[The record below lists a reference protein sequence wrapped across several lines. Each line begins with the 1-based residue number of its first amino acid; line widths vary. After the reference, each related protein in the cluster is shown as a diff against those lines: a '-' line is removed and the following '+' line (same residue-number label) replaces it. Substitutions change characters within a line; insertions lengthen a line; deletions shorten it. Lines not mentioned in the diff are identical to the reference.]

1 MPKEGRPDGG
11 FRIAPLGPGR
21 FPMNSIEPWL
31 VVERQLQAYNARDLP
46 EFLAQFSADA
56 AIHELGAVDPSSSSI
71 AEIELRYRQLFAA
84 SPNLKAEV
92 ISRTTFGHVVVD
104 RERIFGRMG
113 GLESVEM
120 LAIYE
125 VRGGRI
131 SKLHFVR

>member
-11 FRIAPLGPGR
+11 LRIAPLGLGR

-56 AIHELGAVDPSSSSI
+56 AIHELGAVDPSSSGI
-71 AEIELRYRQLFAA
+71 ADIELRYRQLFAA

-113 GLESVEM
+113 ALEPVEM

>member
-11 FRIAPLGPGR
+11 LRIAPLGLGR

-113 GLESVEM
+113 GLEPVEM

>member
-11 FRIAPLGPGR
+11 FRIAPLGLGR

-31 VVERQLQAYNARDLP
+31 VVERQFQAYNARDLP

-56 AIHELGAVDPSSSSI
+56 AIHELGAVDPSSSGI

-113 GLESVEM
+113 ALEPVEM

>member
-1 MPKEGRPDGG
+1 MPKEGRPVGG
-11 FRIAPLGPGR
+11 FRIAPLGLGR

>member
-11 FRIAPLGPGR
+11 LRIAPLGLGR

-56 AIHELGAVDPSSSSI
+56 AIHELGAVDPSSSGI
-71 AEIELRYRQLFAA
+71 ADIELRYRQLFAA

-113 GLESVEM
+113 ASNL
-120 LAIYE
+120 
-125 VRGGRI
+125 
-131 SKLHFVR
+131 